1 MNQFR
6 VLLVVAFLG
15 MNVFAADEP
24 KVKITFPNGAVG
36 GWSASPMRLKGT
48 FFSDRPYA
56 WAKLPKNVN
65 GLTILMRGAGDS
77 PKWLTA
83 DKVHVS
89 RDCTA
94 FAIIRCKYNE
104 KTETPDS
111 LLEELEEVGWK
122 KVPLAPETTA
132 PKGEVWKWCAYS
144 IPIPEGDVRL
154 PAPKGAWKNTVVYGF
169 K

>member
-1 MNQFR
+1 MNNT
-6 VLLVVAFLG
+6 LG
-15 MNVFAADEP
+15 MMAAVVLGTCAARADEP

-48 FFSDRPYA
+48 FFSDRPYV
-56 WAKLPKNVN
+56 WTKLPKEIS
-65 GLTILMRGAGDS
+65 GQTILVRGAGDS
-77 PKWLTA
+77 PKWLAA

-89 RDCTA
+89 RACTA

-111 LLEELEEVGWK
+111 MLESLEEAGWK
-122 KVPLAPETTA
+122 KVGTAPESTA
-132 PKGEVWKWCAYS
+132 PKGEVWKWCVYS
-144 IPIPEGDVRL
+144 IHVPEGDVRL
-154 PAPKGAWKNTVVYGF
+154 PAPKSAWKATVIYGF